1 MANMREV
8 NKAIRKAFP
17 GLDIEA
23 VRGRGYVY
31 FAGADGFDKIPSVY
45 VDPVQTR
52 TENLIRIVLA
62 DIADA
67 QAPKRSEYG
76 LGYMQQRGAS

>member
-1 MANMREV
+1 MANFREV

-17 GLDIEA
+17 GLDVQA
-23 VRGRGYVY
+23 VRGHGYIY
-31 FAGADGFDKIPSVY
+31 FSGADGFDKVDSVY
-45 VDPVQTR
+45 VDPVQTSTANVIR
-52 TENLIRIVLA
+52 FVLEN
-62 DIADA
+62 IADS